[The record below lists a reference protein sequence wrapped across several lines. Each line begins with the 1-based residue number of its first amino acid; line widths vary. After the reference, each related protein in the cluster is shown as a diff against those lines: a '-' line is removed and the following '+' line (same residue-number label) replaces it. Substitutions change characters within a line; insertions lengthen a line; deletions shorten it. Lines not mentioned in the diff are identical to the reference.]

1 MMNPNNACKGCTKI
15 IETEGVPIS
24 ENYCH
29 DCTDYPELNKDRL
42 KTFIKKDGYVKF
54 LFTDL
59 KSKGHSPDRALEIL
73 HSILLEDK
81 SLLNSYRML

>member
-1 MMNPNNACKGCTKI
+1 MNPNNACKGCTKL

-29 DCTDYPELNKDRL
+29 DCKGYPELDKERL
-42 KTFIKKDGYVKF
+42 KKFIKKDGYVKF
-54 LFTDL
+54 LFAEL
-59 KSKGHSPDRALEIL
+59 KKKGNSPDRAFEIL
-73 HSILLEDK
+73 HSILLEDE